1 VERKFELIREH
12 DSCSQDLCLVRKG
25 FELDLR
31 IKEEGKSAG
40 LKAGVKYW
48 TGAWE
53 VDE

>member
-1 VERKFELIREH
+1 MEGRLLIA
-12 DSCSQDLCLVRKG
+12 SCGNRQDLCLVRKG

-53 VDE
+53 IDE